1 MTATTVSKF
10 KRLWGYLRPYIWFEL
25 LMFLTMV
32 IVAGLAIALPI
43 AIQYMIDTLI
53 PGITAAGRPVNL
65 QPIIWFGLF
74 LAGIY
79 LADVIVSYGRDY
91 LAGYVGAH
99 IIQDMRSQLFDH
111 IQRLPLRFFQ
121 QGQTGEMM
129 SRVLSDV
136 GRIQDLLTVTA
147 LMLLT
152 NMLMLVGILAYL
164 LHTNWLLTVVAI
176 IPVPLTVI
184 SANYFGNKVQRI
196 SLSLQQALASLSAR
210 IQEAFLSVKTIK
222 GFGQESQERGKVDN
236 LLVGMTGLYIRN
248 SVINSIGVNIVAF
261 INMAG
266 PIVVLGW
273 GVYLVSRL
281 SMELKELIAFYI
293 LLTYLYGPIHSL
305 AQTGIQVK
313 SLMASVDR
321 VFEYLDIPPA
331 VTEPAQPVALANPR
345 GEIELRHIAFRHPD
359 SGFGLTDFSLNIKAG
374 EKVAIV
380 GPSGSGKT
388 TLLNLMMRF
397 FDPDSGTV
405 LLDGIDLRQLSSK
418 ALRSTVALVDQD
430 PLLFK
435 GTVAANLAYGV
446 PNSTPDQ
453 IVEAARAANIHDFIA
468 ALPQAYQSEVGER
481 GVTVSGGEKQRLC
494 LARAILVNPK
504 VLLLDEAT
512 SALDS
517 ASEQLIQDSLDRNL
531 KDKTAVIVAHRLST
545 VRHVDRIIVLDA
557 GRIVDQGSH
566 DQLMDR
572 CRLYQELAA
581 KQLVSQPANHAI

>member
-1 MTATTVSKF
+1 MRTTMATPVSKYR
-10 KRLWGYLRPYIWFEL
+10 RLWGYLRPYLGLEF
-25 LMFLTMV
+25 LMFLTMAV
-32 IVAGLAIALPI
+32 VAGLAIALPI

-53 PGITAAGRPVNL
+53 PGIAASGRPVDL
-65 QPIIWFGLF
+65 HPIIWFSLF

-79 LADVIVSYGRDY
+79 LADVVVSYGRDY

-99 IIQDMRSQLFDH
+99 IIQDMRGQLFDH
-111 IQRLPLRFFQ
+111 VQRLPLRFFQ

-136 GRIQDLLTVTA
+136 GRIQDLLTITT
-147 LMLLT
+147 LMLAT
-152 NMLMLVGILAYL
+152 NFLMLIGILIYL
-164 LHTNWLLTVVAI
+164 LYTNWLLTLVAV

-184 SANYFGNKVQRI
+184 SANYFGNRLQRV
-196 SLSLQQALASLSAR
+196 SLNLQQAMASLSAR
-210 IQEAFLSVKTIK
+210 LQEAFLSIKTVKA
-222 GFGQESQERGKVDN
+222 FGQESQERGKVDRV
-236 LLVGMTGLYIRN
+236 LTGMTGLYIRHSVVN
-248 SVINSIGVNIVAF
+248 SLGTNVVAF

-273 GVYLVSRL
+273 GVYLVAIG
-281 SMELKELIAFYI
+281 SMKLGELIAFYI

-313 SLMASVDR
+313 SAMASVDR

-331 VTEPAQPVALANPR
+331 VSESPNPVTLSDPR
-345 GEIELRHIAFRHPD
+345 GAIELQRVNFRYPD
-359 SGFGLTDFSLNIKAG
+359 SGFGLSEFSLSIRAG

-388 TLLNLMMRF
+388 TVLNLMMRF
-397 FDPDSGTV
+397 FDPDSGIIT
-405 LLDGIDLRQLSSK
+405 LDGVDLK
-418 ALRSTVALVDQD
+418 ALSFRSLRGTVALVDQD

-435 GTVAANLAYGV
+435 GTIATNLAYGSGRPSSEQLV
-446 PNSTPDQ
+446 A
-453 IVEAARAANIHDFIA
+453 AARAANIHEFIA
-468 ALPQAYQSEVGER
+468 ALPQGYDSEIGER

-494 LARAILVNPK
+494 LARAILVNPR

-545 VRHVDRIIVLDA
+545 VRHVDRIIVLES

-566 DQLMDR
+566 DDLMGR
-572 CRLYQELAA
+572 CRLYHELAS
-581 KQLVSQPANHAI
+581 KQLL